1 VRSKHFEN
9 KARREWWSV
18 HFEAW
23 RRSGLSQR
31 LYCRDHRLT
40 ETTFARWLKV
50 LVDDRVLRAK
60 AEFER
65 EKRLE
70 RRRRK
75 GKRLSPG
82 KRSRAVRAFWAMHV
96 EALNWSG
103 MSVTHYAMALD
114 ISAHSL
120 RHWRD
125 LFAAEEISI
134 DWRARFHPSAL
145 PPLSTGLSTGAKEPR
160 AKLPSTTAQ
169 GAGRTGERRSNRRH
183 FSAEQKLAI
192 VLETEATGAT
202 VAAVARR
209 HDIVTSVIF
218 RWRVQFGFGKERP
231 AKLATVKLT
240 GKENAGAAGACGNAL
255 VLQDLL
261 PMPDGMAAID
271 LPDGRRVFAPVGA
284 DPEAVRRHVAERE
297 AGR

>member
-1 VRSKHFEN
+1 MGSKHFEN
-9 KARREWWSV
+9 RARREWWSV
-18 HFEAW
+18 HIEAW
-23 RRSGLSQR
+23 QRSGLSQR

-40 ETTFARWLKV
+40 ETTFSRWLKV

-60 AEFER
+60 AEMER

-82 KRSRAVRAFWAMHV
+82 KRSRAVQAFWAMHV

-120 RHWRD
+120 RRWCG
-125 LFAAEEISI
+125 LFETEEISI
-134 DWRARFHPSAL
+134 DWRARLHPSAL
-145 PPLSTGLSTGAKEPR
+145 PPISTGPSTGAKEPR

-169 GAGRTGERRSNRRH
+169 GGGRTGDRRSNRRH
-183 FSAEQKLAI
+183 FTDEQKLAI
-192 VLETEATGAT
+192 VLETEAPGAT
-202 VAAVARR
+202 VAVVARR

-218 RWRVQFGFGKERP
+218 RWRVEFGFGKEKP
-231 AKLATVKLT
+231 AKLAAVKLT
-240 GKENAGAAGACGNAL
+240 GKGNAGIASARGDVL

-261 PMPDGMAAID
+261 PIPDGMAAVD

-284 DPEAVRRHVAERE
+284 DPEAVRRHVGERE
-297 AGR
+297 AAR